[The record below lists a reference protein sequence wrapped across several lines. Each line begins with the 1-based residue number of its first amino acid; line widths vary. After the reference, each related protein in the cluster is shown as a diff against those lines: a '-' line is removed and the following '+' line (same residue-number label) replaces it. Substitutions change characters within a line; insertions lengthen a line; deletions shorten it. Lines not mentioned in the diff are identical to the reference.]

1 MLVAIDAGHGYYT
14 AGKRCFKGYD
24 VNETREW
31 ELNSRIA
38 NYTVDLLDKY
48 GIEGLRLDDVTGKR
62 DVPLKERVALAE
74 KYKAKLYISIHHNA
88 DADIDDC
95 DGINDTASGIVVFHY
110 PKEERAKQAERL
122 YELLIAET
130 GLKGNRVSPIVQT
143 TSLYVIRETT
153 MPAFLIENGF
163 MDSPDVSTILTDYH
177 ARATA
182 RCITQFCIEQL
193 GTDKECKCKCG
204 CKNCV
209 GCVHK

>member
-48 GIEGLRLDDVTGKR
+48 GIDALRVDDVTGKR
-62 DVPLKERVALAE
+62 DVPLKERVKLAN
-74 KYKAKLYISIHHNA
+74 KYNAKLYISIHHNA

-95 DGINDTASGIVVFHY
+95 DGVNDSASGITVFCY
-110 PKEERAKQAERL
+110 PNDERYTQAERL
-122 YELLIAET
+122 YTLLVAET
-130 GLKGNRVSPIVQT
+130 GLRGNRAQPIVRT
-143 TSLYVIRETT
+143 TGLYVLRETT

-182 RCITQFCIEQL
+182 RSITQFCIEQL

-209 GCVHK
+209 GCVNK